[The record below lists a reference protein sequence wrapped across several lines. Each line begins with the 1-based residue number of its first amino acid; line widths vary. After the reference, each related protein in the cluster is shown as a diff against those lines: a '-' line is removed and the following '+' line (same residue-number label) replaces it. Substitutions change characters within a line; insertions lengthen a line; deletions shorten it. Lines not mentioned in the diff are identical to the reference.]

1 MLKRLAYLWPYLRR
15 HKRKLVL
22 GLLSILAS
30 VAVGMVNPLLVGRAI
45 DSLQAS
51 VTWQALLAFGGLIV
65 GVALVQGVFS
75 YLQRMILVGMSR
87 DIELEI
93 RNEYFERLE
102 RQPPGFFHDHPTGDL
117 MARAT
122 NDLQAVRM
130 LCGPAIM
137 YSTNTV
143 FAGLGSL
150 FFMARIHGGLTLLAL
165 CTMPLV
171 AGVTQVFGQRIH
183 TLFTA
188 VQEKFSDISAR
199 VQENMAG
206 VRVVRAYA
214 QEERER
220 VDFERVNQ
228 AYLEGNRRLIG
239 WTVAFHPM
247 LQGLVGLGF
256 VAVLWYG
263 GNLVLRRTITVGEF
277 VTFNFFLS
285 KLVWPMIAIGWVINL
300 AQRGTASLA
309 RIRSIVE
316 TPPAIRDEEP
326 LIDLIPSPLSPSTG
340 GEGAGAPEIR
350 GAVRFERLT
359 FAYREGTAPVLA
371 GVDFQVAAGQT
382 VALVGRTGSGKST
395 VLSLIPRLIDPPEG
409 TLFVDGIDVRR
420 LPLARLRSAIG
431 MVPQETFLFSATI
444 RENIA
449 LGRPDATEEEVR
461 EAARLASL
469 EPDLALFPK
478 GLDTVVG
485 ERGITLSGGQK
496 QRVALA
502 RALLRAPRIL
512 LLDDCLS
519 AVDTHTEEQI
529 LHNLRTVFEGR
540 TVFLVSHRISTVKDA
555 DLILV
560 LDDGR
565 IVERG
570 THEQLIATG
579 GLYADLHQRQLLEE
593 ELAAV

>member
-1 MLKRLAYLWPYLRR
+1 VLKRLVYLWPYLRP

-30 VAVGMVNPLLVGRAI
+30 VAVGMANPLLVGGAV
-45 DSLQAS
+45 DSLRTA
-51 VTWQALLAFGGLIV
+51 VTWRTLLVYGGLILA
-65 GVALVQGVFS
+65 VAVVQGVFS

-87 DIELEI
+87 DVEFEI
-93 RNEYFERLE
+93 RNEYLARLE

-143 FAGLGSL
+143 FAGAGAL

-165 CTMPLV
+165 CTMPLL
-171 AGVTQVFGQRIH
+171 AGATLLFGQRIH
-183 TLFTA
+183 VLFTQ
-188 VQEKFSDISAR
+188 VQERFSDISAR
-199 VQENMAG
+199 VQENLAG
-206 VRVVRAYA
+206 ARVVRAYA

-220 VDFERVNQ
+220 ADFERVNE

-263 GNLVLRRTITVGEF
+263 GNLVLRRAITVGEF

-300 AQRGTASLA
+300 AQRGTASMV
-309 RIRSIVE
+309 RIRSILE

-326 LIDLIPSPLSPSTG
+326 LIDPG
-340 GEGAGAPEIR
+340 EIR
-350 GAVRFERLT
+350 GSVHFGRLT
-359 FAYREGTAPVLA
+359 FSYREGMAPVLA
-371 GVDFQVAAGQT
+371 GVDFQVQAGQT

-395 VLSLIPRLIDPPEG
+395 VLALIPRLIDPPEG

-444 RENIA
+444 RENVA
-449 LGRPDATEEEVR
+449 FGRPDATEEEIR

-478 GLDTVVG
+478 GLDTMVG

-502 RALLRAPRIL
+502 RVLLRKPRIL

-555 DLILV
+555 DLIVV